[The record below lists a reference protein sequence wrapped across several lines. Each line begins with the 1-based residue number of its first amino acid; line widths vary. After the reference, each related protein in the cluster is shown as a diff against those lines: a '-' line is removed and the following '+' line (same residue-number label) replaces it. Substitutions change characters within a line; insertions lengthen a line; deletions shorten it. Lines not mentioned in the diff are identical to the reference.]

1 MAALA
6 ILNRL
11 DFVVVDTLV
20 TWWLSEQQLPS
31 GGLNGRTEKF
41 EDVSCFCFLQ
51 NMFVGE
57 KKNTLHRGRGFYTI
71 LVGH

>member
-31 GGLNGRTEKF
+31 GGLNGRTENL
-41 EDVSCFCFLQ
+41 EDVSVFISSKTCLW
-51 NMFVGE
+51 E
-57 KKNTLHRGRGFYTI
+57 KKKTLYIVAVDFTQY
-71 LVGH
+71 